1 MKPERKKNMNIK
13 VRTNISNEY
22 EDIEIVINSPVKNE
36 QVERLEN
43 DLLSKANKSIQKVIG
58 MQGND
63 IFVIN
68 ILDIIMFYSE
78 EKSNYCKTKNGIY
91 RIKEKM
97 YYLEEFLPKKD
108 FIRISN
114 SAIININNVKCF
126 NTSIIGKMVVKFEDG
141 SEEAISRRRT
151 SEIMKFLK
159 ERCEWYEG
167 IKRSF

>member
-1 MKPERKKNMNIK
+1 MNIK

-22 EDIEIVINSPVKNE
+22 EDIEIVINAPLKNE

-78 EKSNYCKTKNGIY
+78 EKSNYCKTK
-91 RIKEKM
+91 R
-97 YYLEEFLPKKD
+97 
-108 FIRISN
+108 
-114 SAIININNVKCF
+114 NV
-126 NTSIIGKMVVKFEDG
+126 
-141 SEEAISRRRT
+141 
-151 SEIMKFLK
+151 
-159 ERCEWYEG
+159 W
-167 IKRSF
+167 

>member
-1 MKPERKKNMNIK
+1 
-13 VRTNISNEY
+13 
-22 EDIEIVINSPVKNE
+22 
-36 QVERLEN
+36 
-43 DLLSKANKSIQKVIG
+43 
-58 MQGND
+58 
-63 IFVIN
+63 
-68 ILDIIMFYSE
+68 
-78 EKSNYCKTKNGIY
+78 
-91 RIKEKM
+91 M

-159 ERCEWYEG
+159 ERCE
-167 IKRSF
+167 